1 MPDWLASLMLD
12 HVGDSPRTAIFLLSV
27 VTALLLRTLWRLNQR
42 LQRSYDLKAD

>member
-1 MPDWLASLMLD
+1 MPGWLASLVLD
-12 HVGDSPRTAIFLLSV
+12 HVGDSPRFTIFLLSV